1 MSADPFLR
9 DVDGGVCAARGVMAS
24 AVTAGIKESGRP
36 DMTLLAFDPPAQSA
50 GVFTQNKVCAAPVVL
65 CRERVG
71 KGPLRAILVNS
82 GNANACTGKQG
93 LQDARQITK
102 SLASH
107 LGCPAAQVAMCST
120 GIIGKRLPVDLME
133 RALRGLV
140 QSLAPGKGHEAAVA
154 IMTTDTR
161 PKESAVEVDL
171 PGGRSVRLGGMTKG
185 AGMIAPNMAT
195 MLAFLSTD
203 AAVSP
208 RVLAPALRKA
218 AGLTFNCVTVDGD
231 TSTNDTAILA
241 ATGASGVRISGGEAL
256 DRFRAGLERVCRQLA
271 LAILRD
277 GEGITKV
284 VEIRIRGAASPADA
298 TRAGRTVAES
308 LLVKTAFFGGL
319 PNWGRIFAAAGRS
332 GARISPDRMS
342 LQIGGV
348 PVVRAGAPVEG
359 WEEPLAPVLKRPEF
373 TVELHLGA
381 GRAEAAVW
389 TTDLSYEYVK
399 INADYR
405 T

>member
-1 MSADPFLR
+1 VSAESFLR
-9 DVDGGVCAARGVMAS
+9 EIEGGVCAAQGVAAS
-24 AVTAGIKESGRP
+24 AATAGIKESGRP
-36 DMTLLAFDPPAQSA
+36 DMTLLAFDSPAQAA
-50 GVFTQNKVCAAPVVL
+50 GVYTRNKVCAAPVVL

-93 LQDARQITK
+93 LKDARRITQA
-102 SLASH
+102 LAKE
-107 LGCPAAQVAMCST
+107 LGCPQARVAMCST
-120 GIIGKRLPVDLME
+120 GLIGQRLPVDLME
-133 RALRGLV
+133 RALGGLV
-140 QSLAPGKGHEAAVA
+140 RDLAPGKGREAAAA

-161 PKESAVEVDL
+161 PKEHAVEIDL
-171 PGGRSVRLGGMTKG
+171 GGGQRVRLGGMTKG

-195 MLAFLSTD
+195 MLAFLTTD
-203 AAVSP
+203 AAVPS
-208 RVLAPALRKA
+208 RVLLPALRKA
-218 AGLTFNCVTVDGD
+218 ADLTFNCVTVDGD

-241 ATGASGVRISGGEAL
+241 ATGASGVRIAGGRAL
-256 DRFRAGLERVCRQLA
+256 ERFRAGLDKVCRALA

-277 GEGITKV
+277 GEGVTRV

-298 TRAGRTVAES
+298 RRAGRTVAES

-332 GARISPDRMS
+332 GARIAPERMS
-342 LQIGGV
+342 LEIGGV
-348 PVVRAGAPVEG
+348 PVVRYGAPVEG
-359 WEEPLAPVLKRPEF
+359 WEGPLAPVLKRPEF
-373 TVELHLGA
+373 MVNLHLGA
-381 GRAEAAVW
+381 GRAEGAVW